1 MSNTINIGKNIVEI
15 DTNSIYKAIE
25 IDFQGNLSISNLL
38 PNDYLVKKG
47 SGKLIILRLNTGN
60 NIYSKLFRYYGS
72 CIIYGARL
80 VDENNKVQNLTINK
94 NYIQTWNK
102 ITSNWGNLTI
112 NYKDL
117 SGSIRND
124 GYEKTIY
131 IDDGTN
137 SNTKIQQKIIT
148 YPNRYKKDRN
158 MKILGNQYTNGAKYK
173 EKGKKT
179 PYKGS
184 YHVYLDTLKVM
195 TGEMPQQSSK
205 QLVKLTKKKTKGL
218 VGKIRRSY

>member
-148 YPNRYKKDRN
+148 YPNRYKKDSN

>member
-117 SGSIRND
+117 SGSI
-124 GYEKTIY
+124 K
-131 IDDGTN
+131 
-137 SNTKIQQKIIT
+137 
-148 YPNRYKKDRN
+148 
-158 MKILGNQYTNGAKYK
+158 
-173 EKGKKT
+173 
-179 PYKGS
+179 
-184 YHVYLDTLKVM
+184 H
-195 TGEMPQQSSK
+195 
-205 QLVKLTKKKTKGL
+205 
-218 VGKIRRSY
+218 